1 MPEPAEFFAW
11 LTCFDCFKQGYQIVI
26 NLEELL
32 FKGANGEECENEFK
46 KVTETYNCDLDK
58 DLLET
63 QLLLFRAKWKKEFKG
78 DKIVLHDIV
87 EFMRQD
93 GYCDLLS
100 EVSTVLQLILVL
112 PATNAEWEMLQ
123 LSKKSQNLP
132 KKCIESKKTQSPND
146 FEHLWGGNQRIK
158 PCRSCK
164 WFFLSMW

>member
-1 MPEPAEFFAW
+1 M
-11 LTCFDCFKQGYQIVI
+11 
-26 NLEELL
+26 L
-32 FKGANGEECENEFK
+32 FKSAKGEECENEFK

-100 EVSTVLQLILVL
+100 EVSKVLQLILVL
-112 PATNAEWEMLQ
+112 PAECERCFSCLKRVKTYIKNA
-123 LSKKSQNLP
+123 LSQKKLNHLMILNIFEEETEELNLA
-132 KKCIESKKTQSPND
+132 EVAND
-146 FEHLWGGNQRIK
+146 F
-158 PCRSCK
+158 SCQCDK
-164 WFFLSMW
+164 RKEDFGYREFV

>member
-1 MPEPAEFFAW
+1 M
-11 LTCFDCFKQGYQIVI
+11 
-26 NLEELL
+26 L
-32 FKGANGEECENEFK
+32 FKSAKGEECENEFK

-112 PATNAEWEMLQ
+112 PATNAECERCFSCLKRVKTYLKNA
-123 LSKKSQNLP
+123 LSQKKP
-132 KKCIESKKTQSPND
+132 QSPND
-146 FEHLWGGNQRIK
+146 SEHL
-158 PCRSCK
+158 
-164 WFFLSMW
+164 

>member
-1 MPEPAEFFAW
+1 M
-11 LTCFDCFKQGYQIVI
+11 
-26 NLEELL
+26 L
-32 FKGANGEECENEFK
+32 FKSAKGEECENEFK

-78 DKIVLHDIV
+78 DKIVLYDIV

-112 PATNAEWEMLQ
+112 PATNAECERCFSCLKRVKTYLKNA
-123 LSKKSQNLP
+123 LSQKKLNHLMILNIFEEETEELNLA
-132 KKCIESKKTQSPND
+132 EVAND
-146 FEHLWGGNQRIK
+146 FFCQCDKRKEDFGYRE
-158 PCRSCK
+158 
-164 WFFLSMW
+164 FV

>member
-1 MPEPAEFFAW
+1 MR
-11 LTCFDCFKQGYQIVI
+11 D
-26 NLEELL
+26 
-32 FKGANGEECENEFK
+32 EFK

-63 QLLLFRAKWKKEFKG
+63 QLLLFRAKWKKEFEG

-112 PATNAEWEMLQ
+112 PATNSGM
-123 LSKKSQNLP
+123 
-132 KKCIESKKTQSPND
+132 
-146 FEHLWGGNQRIK
+146 
-158 PCRSCK
+158 
-164 WFFLSMW
+164 

>member
-1 MPEPAEFFAW
+1 M
-11 LTCFDCFKQGYQIVI
+11 TCFDCFKQGYQIVI

-32 FKGANGEECENEFK
+32 FKGAKGEECENEFK

-63 QLLLFRAKWKKEFKG
+63 QLLLFRAKWKKEFEG

-100 EVSTVLQLILVL
+100 EVSTVFAI
-112 PATNAEWEMLQ
+112 N
-123 LSKKSQNLP
+123 
-132 KKCIESKKTQSPND
+132 
-146 FEHLWGGNQRIK
+146 
-158 PCRSCK
+158 PCFAGYQCG
-164 WFFLSMW
+164 M